1 MAYLKS
7 MFPDPRTL
15 EYVLDWIAFGFVADA
30 TINQCM
36 HLLTGT
42 GKNGKSFLMLML
54 RRAHGQRASYLKT
67 SFYTE
72 KTGGMGRASEELYN
86 TINCSFVFSEE
97 FSEGDVLYD
106 DQMKAAVG
114 GVTEMEARPMYK
126 PLRRFTPKASMV
138 VATNHRPKVV
148 GTDDGIWRRVRDLE
162 CIMYYTDDPDP
173 RNPHQ
178 AKSRSAEQMAALLD
192 DIYTV
197 AASVSF
203 ARLKARAAAQV
214 AKGEM
219 GFGKLEPCPAVVRAT
234 AAYRMEQDLVA
245 AFLDD
250 KTKSVACATV
260 VPQAEVVSV
269 FQNWCATELGDPGAA
284 KRKHN
289 EMMQRMG
296 KRYSKSA
303 PNVKPKGWFNLR
315 ILYDDGEEQ
324 QQQHQNGEEASAAT
338 SNRRQRA
345 SAFGDEEDEEDVEP
359 ARRRARLE
367 KVLDD
372 LPEEEEE
379 EDM

>member
-1 MAYLKS
+1 
-7 MFPDPRTL
+7 
-15 EYVLDWIAFGFVADA
+15 
-30 TINQCM
+30 
-36 HLLTGT
+36 
-42 GKNGKSFLMLML
+42 
-54 RRAHGQRASYLKT
+54 
-67 SFYTE
+67 
-72 KTGGMGRASEELYN
+72 MGRASEELYN